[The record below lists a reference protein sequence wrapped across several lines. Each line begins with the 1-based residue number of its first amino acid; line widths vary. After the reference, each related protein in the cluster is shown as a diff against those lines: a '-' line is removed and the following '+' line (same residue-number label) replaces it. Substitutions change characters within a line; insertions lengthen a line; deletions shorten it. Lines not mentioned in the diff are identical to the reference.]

1 MYVCGHFFLLSFLQ
15 VTNSIEQKKEELN
28 GISSPKK
35 DDHQVE
41 KTEKSGLLASML
53 LEKKESNT
61 TTNMVNGDIEQY
73 KKMNGNKRPAST
85 EPHDDVSTPKK
96 PHMETLKSASNGD
109 SSATSPPMNNSGG
122 GNLQSIPE
130 GSQMSTTAG
139 GQQVVTTPDG
149 KQMIVKMTANG
160 SPMVIGTIEATPTG
174 TPSPPPTATSA
185 VTTMSPAPAS
195 PVPQNQQPQTPPPS
209 GANSRPHVNGQ
220 VNGNSNSSLSPES
233 PKSNSSTSSTSATS
247 PPTSS
252 TGSSLSV
259 TTVPKPNP
267 ALPFLCEWQGCMK
280 AFKTPKEVEKHAIA
294 THCPLGSDDI
304 PCLWQRCDAMK
315 RKRFSLMTHLQ
326 DRHCHPQVCH
336 EKQGLD
342 SEERCLTEFFF
353 YFSAYETNGS
363 ATSSNGTTRQIG
375 CAFAP
380 RSPASSRIRSQ
391 CCPSCH

>member
-1 MYVCGHFFLLSFLQ
+1 
-15 VTNSIEQKKEELN
+15 
-28 GISSPKK
+28 
-35 DDHQVE
+35 
-41 KTEKSGLLASML
+41 ML
-53 LEKKESNT
+53 LEKKEN
-61 TTNMVNGDIEQY
+61 NMVNGDIEQY

-109 SSATSPPMNNSGG
+109 SSATSPPNSNSGS
-122 GNLQSIPE
+122 GNSLQSIPE

-174 TPSPPPTATSA
+174 TPSPPPTASA

-195 PVPQNQQPQTPPPS
+195 PVPQQQPQTPPP
-209 GANSRPHVNGQ
+209 AASRPHVNGQ
-220 VNGNSNSSLSPES
+220 VNGNSSSSLSPES

-247 PPTSS
+247 PPTS
-252 TGSSLSV
+252 TSSLSV

-326 DRHCHPQVCH
+326 DRHCHPQVCR
-336 EKQGLD
+336 EK
-342 SEERCLTEFFF
+342 
-353 YFSAYETNGS
+353 
-363 ATSSNGTTRQIG
+363 
-375 CAFAP
+375 
-380 RSPASSRIRSQ
+380 
-391 CCPSCH
+391 